1 MGIQVVFFSNFINH
15 HQVLLCDE
23 LYKQLSGNFI
33 FVETTDMPAEFKRN
47 GYADYSKRSYVLQ
60 AWKNEESYKQ
70 AEELAISA
78 DVAMVGSVEPF
89 DFLVLR
95 SKNTNKLTFEVSER
109 WLKRG
114 LINLL
119 SPNLLKYYYYYYTLF
134 YRKPVYQLCC
144 SSYASNDF
152 YFMHSY
158 IDKCYKWAYFTKVD
172 NINLQKDCTRK
183 EPIQIMWCSRFL
195 KLKHAELPVLMAA
208 KLKKEGYKFI
218 LNMYGSGEKL
228 EVTKELVRKHN
239 LEDIVNFCGNLPNDE
254 LLLEMRN
261 HSIFLFTSDQNEGWG
276 AVANE
281 AMSNGCVL
289 VASKGIGSSPFL
301 IDDGVTGL
309 HFRSPRKSTG
319 FGNLGL
325 FVDKKALDSLYEK
338 VKFLLDN
345 PNEIERLSTN
355 AYKSMVDVWNPK
367 NAAKS
372 LLKLINAIQR
382 NEVNTIKQGPCSKAL
397 PIK

>member
-195 KLKHAELPVLMAA
+195 KLKHAELPVLMAE

-239 LEDIVNFCGNLPNDE
+239 LEDTVNFCGNLPNDE

-281 AMSNGCVL
+281 SMSNGCVL

-301 IDDGVTGL
+301 IENGVTGL
-309 HFRSPRKSTG
+309 LFRSPRKSSG
-319 FGNLGL
+319 FGKFGL
-325 FVDKKALDSLYEK
+325 SVDSNALESLYEK
-338 VKFLLDN
+338 VKYLLDN
-345 PNEIERLSTN
+345 PDEIKRLSAN
-355 AYKSMVDVWNPK
+355 AYKSMAEIWNPQ
-367 NAAKS
+367 NAAES
-372 LLKLINAIQR
+372 LLKLINSLKR
-382 NEVNTIKQGPCSKAL
+382 NELNTIMQGPCSKAL
-397 PIK
+397 PVK